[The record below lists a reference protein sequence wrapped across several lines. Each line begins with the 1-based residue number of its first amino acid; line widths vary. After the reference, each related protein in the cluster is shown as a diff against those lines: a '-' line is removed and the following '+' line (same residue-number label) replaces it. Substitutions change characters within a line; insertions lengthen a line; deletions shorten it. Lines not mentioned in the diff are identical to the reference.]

1 MMTSLDLR
9 SRLKN
14 PALLVER
21 CKVGNRWIGRR
32 EEYALPVYNPATGE
46 LIASVPSLDA
56 AVAGEAIGAALAA
69 FATWQKTTAKHRADL
84 LMNWYRL
91 MMDNI
96 DDLAL
101 ILTYEQGKPLHE
113 AKGEIAF
120 TASFFEWFAGEGR
133 RAYGTVIPQ
142 HQADKRLV
150 VIRQP
155 VGVVGVITPWNFPAG
170 MIGRK
175 VAPALAAGC
184 TVVIKPASQTPLT
197 ALALV
202 WLAEQAGVP
211 EGVINIVTGPAA
223 EIGNAIV
230 DSPDV
235 SKITFTGSTA
245 VGKKLYERCAKTMKH
260 VSLELGGNAPF
271 IVFAD
276 VDVDAA
282 VAGAVQ
288 AKFRNAGQTCVCA
301 NRILVEAP
309 IYDEF
314 VAKFA
319 QAVASLKVGNGLDAN
334 VAIGPL
340 IDERAVSNVRA
351 LVDDACHRGASVL
364 GAGRQSGLEGN
375 FVAPVILMDVPHDA
389 RVCREEIFG
398 PVAPVLRF
406 ESEHQAIALANAG
419 REGLAAYFYSRDV
432 SRVWRVAE
440 ALECGL
446 VGVNTGLMTTAEA
459 PFGGVKESGLGRE
472 GGKEGLDA
480 FLFSK
485 TVCVG
490 DI

>member
-1 MMTSLDLR
+1 MSVPLDLR
-9 SRLKN
+9 ARLKN

-21 CKVGNRWIGRR
+21 CKVGSRWVGPAD
-32 EEYALPVYNPATGE
+32 ENTLPVHNPATGE
-46 LIASVPSLDA
+46 CIATVPSLDA
-56 AVAGEAIGAALAA
+56 TMADVAIGAALTA
-69 FATWQKTTAKHRADL
+69 FQTWQATTAKHRADI
-84 LMNWYRL
+84 LMNWHRL
-91 MMDNI
+91 MLENL

-101 ILTYEQGKPLHE
+101 ILTFEQGKPLHE

-120 TASFFEWFAGEGR
+120 TASFFEWFAAEGR
-133 RAYGTVIPQ
+133 RAYGTLIPP
-142 HQADKRLV
+142 HQTDKRLV
-150 VIRQP
+150 VMRQP

-211 EGVINIVTGPAA
+211 DGVVNIVTGPAA
-223 EIGNAIV
+223 EIGNALV
-230 DSPDV
+230 DSPEV
-235 SKITFTGSTA
+235 AKITFTGSTA
-245 VGKKLYERCAKTMKH
+245 VGKRLYERCAKTMKH
-260 VSLELGGNAPF
+260 LSLELGGNAPF

-276 VDVDAA
+276 ADVDAA

-309 IYDEF
+309 LYDQF
-314 VAKFA
+314 VARFA
-319 QAVASLKVGNGLDAN
+319 QAVAALKVGNGLDDG
-334 VAIGPL
+334 VSIGPL
-340 IDERAVSNVRA
+340 IDERAVNTVRA
-351 LVDDACHRGASVL
+351 LVDDACQRGAAVL
-364 GAGRQSGLEGN
+364 GTDNPVELDGH
-375 FVAPVILMDVPHDA
+375 FVEPVILVDVPHDA

-406 ESEHQAIALANAG
+406 DGERQAIALANAG
-419 REGLAAYFYSRDV
+419 KEGLAAYFYSRDV

-480 FLFSK
+480 FLYSK

-490 DI
+490 DV